1 MTHKGFGFFEISFPC
16 RNGSFVVGLIC
27 YDYVINILVAL
38 LYGTGS
44 ETSEANGAL
53 EVEVRLCN
61 RMFHF
66 FQNLFHGTCQCT
78 EGPAL
83 GDGVTLCQRCGNM
96 AYESEENLMSNLQ
109 FEHAREIDS
118 SATTVY
124 HSQVLVSGLPSLPA
138 ESDPSGEG
146 NNCAIGEGV
155 NVSDQHGHS
164 SAEKSPVHSKS
175 RMNE

>member
-1 MTHKGFGFFEISFPC
+1 
-16 RNGSFVVGLIC
+16 
-27 YDYVINILVAL
+27 
-38 LYGTGS
+38 
-44 ETSEANGAL
+44 
-53 EVEVRLCN
+53 
-61 RMFHF
+61 MFHV
-66 FQNLFHGTCQCT
+66 FQNLFHVTCQCT

-83 GDGVTLCQRCGNM
+83 GDRGTRCQRCGNM
-96 AYESEENLMSNLQ
+96 AYESEENSRSSSQ

-124 HSQVLVSGLPSLPA
+124 HSQVLASGLPSLPA

-155 NVSDQHGHS
+155 NVSDQDGQS

>member
-1 MTHKGFGFFEISFPC
+1 MALWKWKC
-16 RNGSFVVGLIC
+16 VFVTEC
-27 YDYVINILVAL
+27 F
-38 LYGTGS
+38 T
-44 ETSEANGAL
+44 
-53 EVEVRLCN
+53 
-61 RMFHF
+61 F

-83 GDGVTLCQRCGNM
+83 GDGGTLCQRCGNV

>member
-1 MTHKGFGFFEISFPC
+1 
-16 RNGSFVVGLIC
+16 
-27 YDYVINILVAL
+27 
-38 LYGTGS
+38 
-44 ETSEANGAL
+44 
-53 EVEVRLCN
+53 
-61 RMFHF
+61 MFHV
-66 FQNLFHGTCQCT
+66 FQNLFHVTCQCT

-83 GDGVTLCQRCGNM
+83 SDRETRCQRCGNM
-96 AYESEENLMSNLQ
+96 AYESEENSQ
-109 FEHAREIDS
+109 FEHAGEIDS

-124 HSQVLVSGLPSLPA
+124 HSQLLASGLPSLPA